1 MLKLLPSIS
10 NNGPMSSAPP
20 PFKLG
25 DVAGSEFAEEEEEA
39 STAES
44 DKGKALVKISQVTQ
58 CFGQGVTC
66 IETGKHGE

>member
-1 MLKLLPSIS
+1 MKLLPSIS

-20 PFKLG
+20 PLKLG
-25 DVAGSEFAEEEEEA
+25 DVAGSEFAGEEEEA
-39 STAES
+39 SHAAG

-66 IETGKHGE
+66 IEASEHGE